1 MRKYKKIS
9 SKPGPML
16 YPLPAVMVSCGDME
30 DSNIIT
36 IAWTGIVNSD
46 PPMTYVSVKKSRY
59 SHDIILDKGEFV
71 INLVNEDLTKVMD
84 YCGVKSGRDV
94 DKFKEMG
101 LTKEAADIV
110 RAPLIAESP
119 VCLECKVVEVKEL
132 PSHDMFLAEIVAVH
146 IAEDAVDANGAYDFA
161 GMHLTAFNHGKY
173 YGVEDRT
180 QGFFGYSIMK
190 RKTAKKKASKK

>member
-1 MRKYKKIS
+1 MKKYKKIS

-36 IAWTGIVNSD
+36 IAWTGIVNSN
-46 PPMTYVSVKKSRY
+46 PPMTYVSVQKSRF
-59 SHDIILDKGEFV
+59 SHDIILNNGEFV
-71 INLVNEDLTKVMD
+71 INLVNEDLTKAMD

-94 DKFKEMG
+94 DKFKETG
-101 LTKEAADIV
+101 LTKEPADIV
-110 RAPLIAESP
+110 KAPLIAESP
-119 VCLECKVVEVKEL
+119 VCLECKVLEMKEL

-146 IAEDAVDANGAYDFA
+146 IAEEAVDEKGAYDFA

-173 YGVEDRT
+173 YGVESKP

-190 RKTAKKKASKK
+190 RKTAKKKAKA